1 MERRS
6 LFTVGGL
13 AAAMTA
19 LVVTFGRA
27 PAASADVRV
36 PQDGADVVET
46 LPFSAND
53 PKRREV
59 ARLRRTVGADP
70 NNLRAAVD
78 LARLDIKLARERSD
92 PRYLGHAQAALAPW
106 WGSPDAPTEVLV
118 LRATIEQ
125 SLHDFDAALADLDRV
140 LARAP
145 NDVQAWLTRATI
157 LTVRARYDE
166 ARDGCRRVSALG
178 APLAAVVCETQI
190 DSVTGKAKDAHD
202 RLATFAAAS
211 QRATADEEQW
221 AVSCLAE
228 YAARMGDAD
237 TAAAHFRRAL
247 ELDPND
253 AYSRGAYADL
263 LIDSGRFAD
272 AIELVKSHEAND
284 ALLLRLAIAER
295 CAKLPGAEAHIEML
309 GARFDASRAR
319 GDVVHR
325 REEARYWL
333 SLRDDAERAL
343 ELAKANWVVQNE
355 PWDARIFVEAAAA
368 ANAPAD
374 AAPVRDHLQ
383 RTGLEGIR

>member
-6 LFTVGGL
+6 LYTVGGL
-13 AAAMTA
+13 AAVMTM

-27 PAASADVRV
+27 PEASAEVRAPKEATEV
-36 PQDGADVVET
+36 IET
-46 LPFSAND
+46 LPFAAND

-59 ARLRRTVGADP
+59 AQLRRAVAADP
-70 NNLRAAVD
+70 NNLRAAVA

-106 WGSPDAPTEVLV
+106 WGATDAPIDVLV

-125 SLHDFDAALADLDRV
+125 SLHDFDAALTDLDRV
-140 LARAP
+140 LERAP

-166 ARDGCRRVSALG
+166 AREGCRKVSSLG

-190 DSVTGKAKDAHD
+190 DSVTGKAAEAYE
-202 RLATFAAAS
+202 RLSSFVAS
-211 QRATADEEQW
+211 SPRASTDEQQW

-228 YAARMGDAD
+228 YAERAGEHERAGK
-237 TAAAHFRRAL
+237 HFQRAL
-247 ELDPND
+247 DLDPND
-253 AYSRGAYADL
+253 AYSRGAFADL
-263 LIDSGRFAD
+263 LIDRGRFAE
-272 AIELVKSHEAND
+272 AIALVKDHEAND

-295 CAKLPGAEAHIEML
+295 RAKHPSAEAHIEML

-333 SLRDDAERAL
+333 SLRDDAARAL
-343 ELAKANWVVQNE
+343 ELAKANWDVQKE
-355 PWDARIFVEAAAA
+355 PWDARILAESS
-368 ANAPAD
+368 
-374 AAPVRDHLQ
+374 R
-383 RTGLEGIR
+383 

>member
-6 LFTVGGL
+6 FYTVGGL

-19 LVVTFGRA
+19 LVVTFGRS
-27 PAASADVRV
+27 PEAAADVRV
-36 PQDGADVVET
+36 PTEGADVVET

-59 ARLRRTVGADP
+59 ARLRRAVAVDP
-70 NNLRAAVD
+70 NNLRSAIE
-78 LARLDIKLARERSD
+78 LARLDIRLARERSD

-106 WGSPDAPTEVLV
+106 WSSPDAPTEVLV

-140 LARAP
+140 LQRAP
-145 NDVQAWLTRATI
+145 NHVQAWLTRATI

-166 ARDGCRRVSALG
+166 AREGCRRVAALG

-190 DSVTGKAKDAHD
+190 ASVTGKAKEAHE
-202 RLATFAAAS
+202 RLSSFVGST
-211 QRATADEEQW
+211 RATADEEQW
-221 AVSCLAE
+221 AVSCLGE
-228 YAARMGDAD
+228 YAERAGDPD
-237 TAAAHFRRAL
+237 TAIAHFRRAL
-247 ELDPND
+247 ELDPHD

-263 LIDSGRFAD
+263 LIDLGRFAE
-272 AIELVKSHEAND
+272 AIDLVKAHEAND

-295 CAKLPGAEAHIEML
+295 RAKHPSAQAHVEML
-309 GARFDASRAR
+309 GGRFDASRAR

-333 SLRDDAERAL
+333 SLRDDPAKAL
-343 ELAKANWVVQNE
+343 ELAKANWDVQKE
-355 PWDARIFVEAAAA
+355 PWDARILREATE
-368 ANAPAD
+368 AN
-374 AAPVRDHLQ
+374 R
-383 RTGLEGIR
+383 